1 MQFNKRQN
9 KMILKGTEAKDKLL
23 KGINDS
29 ADVVKQTMGPKG
41 RNVLVMDNM
50 RGVAYPTKDGVTV
63 AKHVRLND
71 PIENAGANI
80 VLAAANKTVEE
91 AGDGTTTC
99 AVLTQTLCEELQK
112 AINLGQDPHTLT
124 KNLKLDL
131 EDVLNF
137 INQHTIKVT
146 NTDEIRN
153 LAMVSSNADEEIS
166 DTIKSIYDELGFDAH
181 ITTNS
186 GNGNK
191 TYYEAM
197 SGYTIPHTG
206 YASPYFINNQ
216 KESAVVY
223 ENPLVVIF
231 DNEVT
236 LESSIF
242 TQVFQTNNSDSKNA
256 RPVVF
261 VVREAEESLIYTLVN
276 ALESNQINNVV
287 IVTSNLPHEARMHRF
302 QDASIFLGGIYMKE
316 EGNFVPGECDK
327 VVITKDK
334 VTFIGGKGDTT
345 KLIEYLEE
353 QIKNG
358 ENYKERLDALKTSAA
373 VIHIGGELALDI
385 QERKDRVDDAILTVK
400 SAVEEGYCPGGASIY
415 NFASINVTLRTEAMK
430 KALRQCLTQI
440 LRNAGKDTTI
450 LYDIHHKKLPY
461 SYNGHSDKVE
471 DMMKAKIF
479 DSAKVLRVS
488 LNNAVHA
495 SITFALI
502 ESVINN

>member
-1 MQFNKRQN
+1 
-9 KMILKGTEAKDKLL
+9 MILKGIEAKDKLL

-41 RNVLVMDNM
+41 RNVLVMDNL
-50 RGVAYPTKDGVTV
+50 RGVSYPTKDGVTV

-71 PIENAGANI
+71 PVENAGANI

-99 AVLTQTLCEELQK
+99 AVLTQTLCSELQQ
-112 AINLGQDPHTLT
+112 AINLGRDPHTLT

-131 EDVLNF
+131 EDVMDF
-137 INQHTIKVT
+137 IKKNTIKVT
-146 NTDEIRN
+146 TTDEIRN
-153 LAMVSSNADEEIS
+153 LAMVSSNADEEVS

-191 TYYEAM
+191 TYYETM

-242 TQVFQTNNSDSKNA
+242 TQVFQTNNSEDKNA

-287 IVTSNLPHEARMHRF
+287 IVTSNLPHEARMHKF
-302 QDASIFLGGIYMKE
+302 QDAATFLGGSYIKE
-316 EGNFVPGECDK
+316 EGNFIPGQCDK

-334 VTFIGGKGDTT
+334 VTFIGGKGDVDR
-345 KLIEYLEE
+345 LIEFFEE
-353 QIKNG
+353 KVKNG
-358 ENYKERLDALKTSAA
+358 EEEYQERIDALKTSAA

-400 SAVEEGYCPGGASIY
+400 SAIEEGYCPGGASVY
-415 NFASINVTLRTEAMK
+415 NFASTKLKLRTEAMK
-430 KALRQCLTQI
+430 VALRECIAQI
-440 LRNAGKDTTI
+440 LRNAGEDITV
-450 LYDIHHKKLPY
+450 LYEIHNKKLPY
-461 SYNGHSDKVE
+461 SYNGYTGNVE

-488 LNNAVHA
+488 LNNAVYA
-495 SITFALI
+495 AITFALI